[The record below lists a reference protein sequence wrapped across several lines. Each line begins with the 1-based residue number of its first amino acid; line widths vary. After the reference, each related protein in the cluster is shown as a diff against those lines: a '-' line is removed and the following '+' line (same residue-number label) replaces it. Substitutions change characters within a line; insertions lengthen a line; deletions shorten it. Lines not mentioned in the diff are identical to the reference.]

1 MDSPTF
7 RPRPSV
13 ESLDDSSGLESGYA
27 SADDCDS
34 SRQCVVFT
42 RSHLKFLNQKF
53 AKLPPEDILKWAIT
67 SLPSLFQETAFGLT
81 GLVTLDMLS
90 KLPAPFNAEVGLI
103 FLDTLHHFDET
114 LALVDKVQAQ
124 YPNIKVH
131 KFKPRG
137 VVNAKEFAVR
147 YGETLW
153 KTNQDSY
160 DWYGKVEP
168 KERAYTDLNV
178 KAVLTGRRK
187 AQGGAREKLDV
198 IEVDDTGVI
207 KVNPLAHWTFPQVQ
221 AYIKENNV
229 PYNSLLDQGY
239 KSVGDWHSTS
249 PVSEGEDERAGRW
262 KGQQKTECGI
272 HNPKSRYAQI
282 LKEQGKR
289 EQESAI
295 EHATEA
301 RAIVVA

>member
-1 MDSPTF
+1 
-7 RPRPSV
+7 
-13 ESLDDSSGLESGYA
+13 
-27 SADDCDS
+27 
-34 SRQCVVFT
+34 
-42 RSHLKFLNQKF
+42 
-53 AKLPPEDILKWAIT
+53 
-67 SLPSLFQETAFGLT
+67 
-81 GLVTLDMLS
+81 MLS
-90 KLPAPFNAEVGLI
+90 KLPEPFASEVGLI

-114 LALVDKVQAQ
+114 LTLVDKVQSR
-124 YPNIKVH
+124 YPQFKVH
-131 KFKPRG
+131 KFRPQG
-137 VVNAKEFAVR
+137 ALNSKEFAAK

-160 DWYGKVEP
+160 DWYAKVEP

-198 IEVDDTGVI
+198 IEIDDTGVI
-207 KVNPLAHWTFPQVQ
+207 KVNPLAHWTFSQVQ
-221 AYIKENNV
+221 AYTKDNNV
-229 PYNSLLDQGY
+229 PYNSLLDDGY

-272 HNPKSRYAQI
+272 HNPKSRFAQY
-282 LKEQGKR
+282 LMEQAKQ
-289 EQESAI
+289 EQEKAI

-301 RAIVVA
+301 RVIAAA